1 MTLRINQNCITLCT
15 IGAKLAQPH
24 AKCDSKHW
32 LELGSIQTKMKNLL
46 ALSCAAFLFFT
57 PMTSHAEDYRAG
69 ASSLMHNV
77 SVDRKKL
84 IEARAL
90 LAEIKKELEPVDT
103 AHEPQTVKTQQELI
117 KEETATTSLYALIP
131 NASEDVKSEALKPAP
146 NTNARAEILNQS
158 PPANEA
164 QAIEQ
169 SYKRLDELLVSREGD
184 IEMQCNDLS
193 REAMEMRNVIYTT
206 QEMKDKAKL
215 KKHGVTAAAGIGSFL
230 IGTVTGGV
238 GLALGGFLLE
248 QNFGGEASDAD
259 KIQDIAEQ
267 RRTLMMGI
275 YNAKGCFG
283 PLEHAMQS
291 PEIFSPLSRIA
302 ASETYESDTQSR
314 YND

>member
-1 MTLRINQNCITLCT
+1 MTDEQDEYCITLCT
-15 IGAKLAQPH
+15 NRAKLARSLT
-24 AKCDSKHW
+24 KCDSRHW
-32 LELGSIQTKMKNLL
+32 FELGSIQTKMKYLL
-46 ALSCAAFLFFT
+46 ALSCAALLILT
-57 PMTSHAEDYRAG
+57 TTQAHAEDYRV
-69 ASSLMHNV
+69 STSPLMHNV

-90 LAEIKKELEPVDT
+90 LAEIKKELEPVNT
-103 AHEPQTVKTQQELI
+103 ADEPQTTKTQQQLI
-117 KEETATTSLYALIP
+117 KETTTTSLYALIP
-131 NASEDVKSEALKPAP
+131 NAPADVKAEALKPAP
-146 NTNARAEILNQS
+146 RAEILNQN

-184 IEMQCNDLS
+184 IEMQCSALS
-193 REAMEMRNVIYTT
+193 REALEMRNVIYTT
-206 QEMKDKAKL
+206 QEMKDNAKI

-248 QNFGGEASDAD
+248 QSFGGDASDAD

-275 YNAKGCFG
+275 YNAKGCYG
-283 PLEHAMQS
+283 PLDHAMQS
-291 PEIFSPLSRIA
+291 PEIFDPLARIA
-302 ASETYESDTQSR
+302 ASNTYEGETPSR